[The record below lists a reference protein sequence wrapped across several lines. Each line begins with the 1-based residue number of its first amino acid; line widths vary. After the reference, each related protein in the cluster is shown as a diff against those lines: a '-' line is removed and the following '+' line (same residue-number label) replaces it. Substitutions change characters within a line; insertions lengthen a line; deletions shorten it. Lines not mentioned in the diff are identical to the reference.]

1 MQACKDDGSAM
12 QLVHSWLRDK
22 DIRIL
27 LTSVVED
34 SSVAYIKMSHVLSD
48 FTPSSRF
55 QRRDLF

>member
-12 QLVHSWLRDK
+12 QLVHSWLRDN
-22 DIRIL
+22 DISIM

-48 FTPSSRF
+48 FF
-55 QRRDLF
+55 FFFI